1 MPLNIEI
8 KARTNRS
15 EAIREYLQD
24 RQADYR
30 GTDHQT
36 DTYFHCQ
43 SGRMKLRQGNI
54 EQSLIHYERSDQAGP
69 KASKVSLYH
78 PKPGP
83 ELKTLL
89 THALGI
95 WKEVRKARDIYFV
108 DNVKIHLDTVDG
120 LGTFVEIE
128 AIDTDGSI
136 GQAKLLEQCQYF
148 MAEFQ
153 IKEEDLLEQSYSD
166 MV

>member
-8 KARTNRS
+8 KARTTRTD
-15 EAIREYLQD
+15 AIRKTLQD
-24 RQADYR
+24 WNADFK

-69 KASKVSLYH
+69 KASHVSLYH

-83 ELKTLL
+83 ALKTLL
-89 THALGI
+89 THALGV
-95 WKEVRKARDIYFV
+95 WKEVKKAREIYFV
-108 DNVKIHLDTVDG
+108 DNVKVHLDTVDG

-136 GQAKLLEQCQYF
+136 GQATLQEQCERF
-148 MAEFQ
+148 MRAFE
-153 IKEEDLLEQSYSD
+153 IEDGDLLEQSYSD
-166 MV
+166 MI